1 MNGDYGVF
9 DDNDD
14 DGHDGTGAES
24 QSCDGDGMVMLM
36 GKPLGVINTV
46 MATAARKRLGAVSCS
61 VTRHCCDNDRLAI
74 VVLIQ

>member
-36 GKPLGVINTV
+36 GN
-46 MATAARKRLGAVSCS
+46 
-61 VTRHCCDNDRLAI
+61 H
-74 VVLIQ
+74 